1 MLAPSTTIALAL
13 VTLAQA
19 SNSHSFMK
27 IKREVPQVRR
37 RILTLDSLT
46 LADDLHYAQEHSH
59 EQFIITVRGSLQQ
72 NNPDR
77 INDPVFGLLGAAA
90 AAGGAGNIK
99 DVAW

>member
-1 MLAPSTTIALAL
+1 MLAPSTTIVSLAL
-13 VTLAQA
+13 IAVAQA

-27 IKREVPQVRR
+27 IKREVPQARR
-37 RILTLDSLT
+37 QSCHLST
-46 LADDLHYAQEHSH
+46 LADDLLPSQEHSH
-59 EQFIITVRGSLQQ
+59 EQFLITVRASLQQ